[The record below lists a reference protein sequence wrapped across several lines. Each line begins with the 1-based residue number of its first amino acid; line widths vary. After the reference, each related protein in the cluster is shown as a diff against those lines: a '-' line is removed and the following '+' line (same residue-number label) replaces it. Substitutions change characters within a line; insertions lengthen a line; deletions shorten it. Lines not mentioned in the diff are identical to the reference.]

1 MDPISA
7 FLAFWLPASLFG
19 ASNVASTTT
28 AAQAG
33 GVCPADM
40 ALVEHDHSEFVDHV
54 CTDQRGKHCFA
65 YTPNVTT
72 RRGATEHVRTCMD
85 RYEAPNQRGARPLV
99 MLSGN
104 EAEAWCSSKGKRL
117 CGESEWES
125 ACEGNDALPWV
136 YGWKVDTAVCDSD
149 KSWRAFDE
157 RALMSSD
164 RDTRERESSRL
175 WQGEPSGQR
184 ARCVSSDGVV
194 DLTGNV
200 EEWVTSRP
208 EHHFRLSLMGGFW
221 AKPWT
226 GCRGTNDAHSPDFRF
241 YEVGFRC
248 CRDPSASP

>member
-1 MDPISA
+1 MDPLSA
-7 FLAFWLPASLFG
+7 WLAFWLPASLFG
-19 ASNVASTTT
+19 APASG
-28 AAQAG
+28 AASSAPAG
-33 GVCPADM
+33 GACGADM
-40 ALVEHDHSEFVDHV
+40 VLVEHDHSEFVDHT
-54 CTDQRGKHCFA
+54 CTDQRGKHCYA

-72 RRGATEHVRTCMD
+72 RRGAVQHVRTCMD

-99 MLSGN
+99 MLSGD
-104 EAEAWCSSKGKRL
+104 EAEAWCSAKGKRL

-125 ACEGNDALPWV
+125 ACEGDEALPWV

-149 KSWRAFDE
+149 KTWRAFDE

-164 RDTRERESSRL
+164 RETRERESNRL
-175 WQGEPSGQR
+175 WQGEPSGAR
-184 ARCVSSDGVV
+184 ARCVSGDGVV

-208 EHHFRLSLMGGFW
+208 EHHFRTSLMGGFW

-248 CRDPSASP
+248 CRDPG

>member
-7 FLAFWLPASLFG
+7 WLAFWLPASLVG
-19 ASNVASTTT
+19 AAASSG
-28 AAQAG
+28 AAG
-33 GVCPADM
+33 GACPADM

-54 CTDQRGKHCFA
+54 CTDPRGKHCFA

-85 RYEAPNQRGARPLV
+85 RFEAPNQQGARPLV
-99 MLSGN
+99 MLSGD
-104 EAEAWCSSKGKRL
+104 EATAWCSAKGKRL

-125 ACEGNDALPWV
+125 ACEGDQALPWV

-149 KSWRAFDE
+149 KTWRAFDE

-164 RDTRERESSRL
+164 RETRERESNRL
-175 WQGEPSGQR
+175 WQGEPSGAR
-184 ARCVSSDGVV
+184 ARCVSGDGVV

-208 EHHFRLSLMGGFW
+208 EHHFRTSLMGGFW

-248 CRDPSASP
+248 CRDPG

>member
-1 MDPISA
+1 MDPHYA
-7 FLAFWLPASLFG
+7 WLAFWLPASLFD
-19 ASNVASTTT
+19 ASGLPPASSGVAS
-28 AAQAG
+28 ASA
-33 GVCPADM
+33 CPADM
-40 ALVEHDHSEFVDHV
+40 ALVEHDHSEKVDHV

-72 RRGATEHVRTCMD
+72 RSGAVQHVRTCMD
-85 RYEAPNQRGARPLV
+85 RYEAPNQRGAKPLV
-99 MLSGN
+99 ELSGD
-104 EAEAWCSSKGKRL
+104 EAEAWCTAKGKRL

-125 ACEGNDALPWV
+125 ACEGDQALPWV
-136 YGWKVDTAVCDSD
+136 YGWKVDTTVCDSD
-149 KSWRAFDE
+149 KSWRQFDE
-157 RALMSSD
+157 KALMSAD
-164 RDTRERESSRL
+164 PAIRMRESDRL

-184 ARCVSSDGVV
+184 ASCVSSDGVV

-208 EHHFRLSLMGGFW
+208 EHRFRLSLMGGFW

-248 CRDPSASP
+248 CEDPR